1 MSENSVQTL
10 LQLRALGALTIALGS
25 LFHAH
30 HPLVKNLFLAA
41 TLTLLPWL
49 HASWLQSDVYT
60 DWLGIA
66 L

>member
-10 LQLRALGALTIALGS
+10 LQLRQLWALTIAPGN